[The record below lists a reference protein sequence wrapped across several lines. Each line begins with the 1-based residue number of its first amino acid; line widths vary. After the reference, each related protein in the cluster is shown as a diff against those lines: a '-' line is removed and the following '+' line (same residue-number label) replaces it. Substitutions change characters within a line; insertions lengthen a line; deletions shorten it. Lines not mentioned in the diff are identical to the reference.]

1 MSKSRSVWETLNR
14 PAWWIIGLVLL
25 LIAMA
30 FVFGLMRPPGALMQL
45 LATEP
50 DATPTAE
57 SLAEIEITPI
67 VGGATAPTATPAA
80 ALTASAATTN
90 SSEGNA
96 ENVENVENVD
106 EAVVD
111 SPDAVSEPT
120 AEPPDLLQVGQRV
133 TLLPGQSLT
142 LYADASTTATPLV
155 TYNAAPLDLVVI
167 EPSGDYAGYPVE
179 NEGQQW
185 YRLRD
190 ENGLVGWVSTATI
203 ARSNQPSAN
212 LRIAEQSDPLDE
224 TSILTIDAD
233 AVVTVERGLTETT
246 LIITGSGPITGPGDI
261 ERVLLTAT
269 PAP

>member
-1 MSKSRSVWETLNR
+1 MNKSRSVWETLNR
-14 PAWWIIGLVLL
+14 PVWWIIGLVLL
-25 LIAMA
+25 LIATA
-30 FVFGLMRPPGALMQL
+30 FTFGLMRPPGALVRL
-45 LATEP
+45 LTIEP
-50 DATPTAE
+50 DATPTAT

-80 ALTASAATTN
+80 DVNVAA
-90 SSEGNA
+90 
-96 ENVENVENVD
+96 V
-106 EAVVD
+106 
-111 SPDAVSEPT
+111 DAVDAGEAAADNAVNADSADAANEQT
-120 AEPPDLLQVGQRV
+120 EEPPAPLQIGQRV

-155 TYNAAPLDLVVI
+155 TYNAAPLDLIVI

-179 NEGQQW
+179 NDGQQW

-212 LRIAEQSDPLDE
+212 LRIAEQTDALDE
-224 TSILTIDAD
+224 TSIIPVDAD

-246 LIITGSGPITGPGDI
+246 LIITGSGPITGPQAI

>member
-14 PAWWIIGLVLL
+14 PAWWIIGLILL
-25 LIAMA
+25 LVVTT
-30 FVFGLMRPPGALMQL
+30 FYFGLMRPPGALMRL
-45 LATEP
+45 LTVEP
-50 DATPTAE
+50 AVTPTAKP
-57 SLAEIEITPI
+57 LAEIEITPI

-80 ALTASAATTN
+80 ALTASAATTD

-96 ENVENVENVD
+96 ENVENVD

-120 AEPPDLLQVGQRV
+120 AEPTDLLQVGQRV

-142 LYADASTTATPLV
+142 LYADASATATPLV

-212 LRIAEQSDPLDE
+212 LRIAEQTDPLDE
-224 TSILTIDAD
+224 TSILTVDAD

-246 LIITGSGPITGPGDI
+246 LIITGSGPITGPQAI